1 MNKERVKN
9 VQNQIRGSK
18 KQAEGVIIAQDRIQQ
33 NMESAGHYMKKQDAK
48 KETIKEKD
56 AENYNSQTWLE
67 KRTPDADRALLDAIA
82 AGKVG
87 AFELFYKLMD
97 RLKDK
102 TETEIRFGLTA
113 DEVSRRNLEAGNR
126 LREGGFTMADVPDE
140 SALLPQDIR
149 ENQGQAEGDS
159 PV

>member
-1 MNKERVKN
+1 MNKERVKS
-9 VQNQIRGSK
+9 VQKKLGSTK
-18 KQAEGVIIAQDRIQQ
+18 KQAESIITAQDRMQQ
-33 NMESAGHYMKKQDAK
+33 VGDCAAYRLDKKDAK
-48 KETIKEKD
+48 KEVAKEKERD
-56 AENYNSQTWLE
+56 AYDSQAWLE
-67 KRTPDADRALLDAIA
+67 HRTVDADNALLEAIG

-113 DEVSRRNLEAGNR
+113 DEVTRRNLEAGNR
-126 LREGGFTMADVPDE
+126 LREGGFTMADVPDVP
-140 SALLPQDIR
+140 ALLSEDIR
-149 ENQGQAEGDS
+149 ENSEPEGDS

>member
-33 NMESAGHYMKKQDAK
+33 NMESAGHYIKKQDAK
-48 KETIKEKD
+48 KEKIKEKD
-56 AENYNSQTWLE
+56 AENYNSQTWLAQ
-67 KRTPDADRALLDAIA
+67 RTPDADRALLDAIA

-102 TETEIRFGLTA
+102 TEMELRVGHTA
-113 DEVSRRNLEAGNR
+113 DERIQIA
-126 LREGGFTMADVPDE
+126 REIA
-140 SALLPQDIR
+140 R
-149 ENQGQAEGDS
+149 ELQEFNQGTDRGGEVPSESILLSENIRHDK
-159 PV
+159 

>member
-1 MNKERVKN
+1 MNKERVKS
-9 VQNQIRGSK
+9 VQKKLGSTK
-18 KQAEGVIIAQDRIQQ
+18 KQAERIITAQDRMQQ
-33 NMESAGHYMKKQDAK
+33 VGDCAAYRLGKKDVK
-48 KETIKEKD
+48 KEVAKEKERD
-56 AENYNSQTWLE
+56 AYDSQAWLE
-67 KRTPDADRALLDAIA
+67 HRTVDADNALLEAIG

-113 DEVSRRNLEAGNR
+113 DEVSRRNQEAGNR
-126 LREGGFTMADVPDE
+126 LREGGFTMANVPDE
-140 SALLPQDIR
+140 SALLSEDIR
-149 ENQGQAEGDS
+149 ENTESEGDN

>member
-1 MNKERVKN
+1 MNKERVKS
-9 VQNQIRGSK
+9 VQKTLGSTK
-18 KQAEGVIIAQDRIQQ
+18 QQAERFVVAQDRMQQ
-33 NMESAGHYMKKQDAK
+33 NMDSARYYMKKQDEK
-48 KETIKEKD
+48 KEKID
-56 AENYNSQTWLE
+56 AQKAEVYNSQAWLE
-67 KRTPDADRALLDAIA
+67 QRTLDADRALLEAIQ

-113 DEVSRRNLEAGNR
+113 DEVSRRNQAAGNR
-126 LREGGFTMADVPDE
+126 LREGGFTMADVPDVP
-140 SALLPQDIR
+140 ALLSEDIR
-149 ENQGQAEGDS
+149 ENSEPEGDS

>member
-1 MNKERVKN
+1 MNKERVKS
-9 VQNQIRGSK
+9 VQKQLGKTK
-18 KQAEGVIIAQDRIQQ
+18 KQAEGIVLAQNRMQQ
-33 NMESAGHYMKKQDAK
+33 VGDCASYRLDKKDAK
-48 KETIKEKD
+48 KEEEKEKVRD
-56 AENYNSQTWLE
+56 SYDSQAWLE
-67 KRTPDADRALLDAIA
+67 HRTADADNALLEAIR

-113 DEVSRRNLEAGNR
+113 DEVSRRNIEAGNR
-126 LREGGFTMADVPDE
+126 LREGGFTVADVPDVP
-140 SALLPQDIR
+140 ALLSEDIR
-149 ENQGQAEGDS
+149 SDSESEGAS